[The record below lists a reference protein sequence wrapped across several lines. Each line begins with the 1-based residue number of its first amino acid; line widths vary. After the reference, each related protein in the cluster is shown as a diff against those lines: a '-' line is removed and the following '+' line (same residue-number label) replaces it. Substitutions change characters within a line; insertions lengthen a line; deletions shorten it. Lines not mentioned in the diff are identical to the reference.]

1 MVDSIVKTLGVGS
14 GIDYAALVDQ
24 LVTANFQARN
34 GELKRR
40 DQTLASQL
48 STAST
53 LKSNIADFAAGLKT
67 LTKGGTLSTQVS
79 SSNTE
84 IVRASVVTGAK
95 LAKGSTQIEVRQ
107 LAQSQSAASAY
118 FASRTAAIGTGT
130 LQIQLGTATTAGGA
144 ITGFTAGGS
153 APVSV
158 TIDASNNSLD
168 GIAAAINAANAGV
181 TASIVTDSG
190 GARLALKGKTGEA
203 QAFTLSATEDAGAE
217 GLAGLAIGVG
227 STVGSAAQDAIVA
240 VDGIAVKR
248 DSNSVSDLVTGVKLD
263 LASAKPG
270 TTVTLTTSIPTD
282 ALKQS
287 VNDFVSAYNNLLRNV
302 ESATSAEGDLRGDPA
317 ARNFRQ
323 SLGRISLTQLS
334 TPASAGTVRTLAEIG
349 VATNRDGTLTV
360 NSTRLDAALAS
371 DPDAVAALFADGT
384 GASGGGLAAA
394 FQAIAD
400 RATDATTGLGASI
413 DRYTKQ
419 RSAISEQR
427 DKILSETDTY
437 RARLTRQF
445 SSVDARVAAYKS
457 AGSFLTQQFKT
468 KSSDS

>member
-14 GIDYAALVDQ
+14 GIDYASLVDQ

-34 GELKRR
+34 GQLNRR

-67 LTKGGTLSTQVS
+67 LVTGGTLSTQVN

-84 IVRASVVTGAK
+84 IVKASVVSGAK
-95 LAKGSTQIEVRQ
+95 LAKGTTQIEVRQ
-107 LAQSQSAASAY
+107 LAQSQSAASSY

-130 LQIQLGTATTAGGA
+130 LQIQLGTATTANGA
-144 ITGFTAGGS
+144 ITGFTAGS
-153 APVSV
+153 TAPVSI
-158 TIDASNNSLD
+158 TIDANNNSLD

-227 STVGSAAQDAIVA
+227 STVGTAAQDAIVA

-248 DSNSVSDLVTGVKLD
+248 DSNSVSDLVEGVKLD

-287 VNDFVSAYNNLLRNV
+287 VNDFVSAYNNLLGAVNN
-302 ESATSAEGDLRGDPA
+302 ATRADGPLSGDSA

-323 SLGRISLTQLS
+323 SLGRLSLTPLS
-334 TPASAGTVRTLAEIG
+334 TPASATAVRTLAEIG
-349 VATNRDGTLTV
+349 VGTNRDGTLTV
-360 NSTRLDAALAS
+360 NSARLDAALKNN
-371 DPDAVAALFADGT
+371 PDAVAALFADGT

-394 FQAIAD
+394 FQTLAD
-400 RATDATTGLGASI
+400 RATDAATGLGASI

-419 RSAISEQR
+419 RGSISEQR
-427 DKILSETDTY
+427 DKIASETDSY

-457 AGSFLTQQFKT
+457 AGNVLTQQFKT
-468 KSSDS
+468 KSSDN